1 MQARLIHYKM
11 CTSKGVM
18 QMTDTAYASGPRG
31 RSWVLRLLVCALTV
45 LLGVQAS
52 WAIAILYG
60 LLAFSL
66 LLVAERG
73 RIA

>member
-1 MQARLIHYKM
+1 M
-11 CTSKGVM
+11 S
-18 QMTDTAYASGPRG
+18 DTAYASGPRG
-31 RSWVLRLLVCALTV
+31 RSWVLRLLVGAVTL

-52 WAIAILYG
+52 WPIAILYG
-60 LLAFSL
+60 LLAFTL